1 VSILVDMLKD
11 PRSAFKSKIFEP
23 YEFYWV
29 GIERTSMLARL
40 FGLALKR
47 YQAADGYIMYF
58 KSAEDVAAALKEK
71 NRSAPAWRAFIE
83 SVIKSPNYVKL
94 NLLTR
99 GSMELSAAAAVR
111 MIAKLGYA
119 RKRIEELDEAMRQ
132 LAEGKVP
139 PGMETDAAAAGG
151 PQRLLTALEKEAA
164 SRGAAVA
171 KELDEVAEELRRYLE
186 ARGEAEAAVAVLS
199 GGRGYSLEG
208 LSIWHF
214 YEQPDEFR
222 RKVKLLRDA
231 ARMFRRFMS
240 AFSEPA
246 EQVASLWGGI
256 SGITLMTRYEQVA
269 DAVPQEL
276 AVADASPEL
285 FAVKVAAK
293 QMVVRER
300 GTRLRLVLYL
310 DKSGS
315 MAEEMS
321 GGVPKISA
329 AAGLALALHRRY
341 GAHLY
346 LFDTEVDRVAPR
358 DVVETLLKIR
368 ADGGTDISQ
377 VMEDA
382 LRHPPNS
389 VHIIISDGI
398 TDAPKELVDIFIK
411 KCGRRTRLILIP
423 PADERYGWI
432 KELKKLGNVF
442 SVVDV
447 AQFEKAAVQ
456 AVSP

>member
-1 VSILVDMLKD
+1 MNILRD

-23 YEFYWV
+23 YGVEFYWV

-40 FGLALKR
+40 FGLAPKR
-47 YQAADGYIMYF
+47 YQATDAYMMYF
-58 KSAEDVAAALKEK
+58 KNVAEVAAALKEK
-71 NRSAPAWRAFIE
+71 NRHAPAWRAFIE

-119 RKRIEELDEAMRQ
+119 RKRIEELDEAMKQ
-132 LAEGKVP
+132 LAEGRVP
-139 PGMETDAAAAGG
+139 PGMETDVATAGG
-151 PQRLLTALEKEAA
+151 PQRFLMALEKEVA

-171 KELDEVAEELRRYLE
+171 KELDEVAEELKQYME
-186 ARGEAEAAVAVLS
+186 AKGEAEAAVAVLS
-199 GGRGYSLEG
+199 GGHSYSLEG

-214 YEQPDEFR
+214 YERPDEFR
-222 RKVKLLRDA
+222 RRVKLLRDA

-240 AFSEPA
+240 VFSEPA
-246 EQVASLWGGI
+246 EQMASLWGGI
-256 SGITLMTRYEQVA
+256 SGATLMTRYEQVV
-269 DAVPQEL
+269 DATPYEL
-276 AVADASPEL
+276 AAADESPEL
-285 FAVKVAAK
+285 FAVKVATK
-293 QMVVRER
+293 QMIVRER
-300 GTRLRLVLYL
+300 GTKLRLILYV

-315 MAEEMS
+315 MAEPVE
-321 GGVPKISA
+321 GGVPKISVA
-329 AAGLALALHRRY
+329 TGLALALHRKY
-341 GAHLY
+341 NAEVY

-358 DVVETLLKIR
+358 DVIETLLKIR

-377 VMEDA
+377 VMEDV
-382 LRHPPNS
+382 LRHASGNS
-389 VHIIISDGI
+389 MYIIISDGI

-432 KELKKLGNVF
+432 KELKKLGNVYHAK
-442 SVVDV
+442 DV